1 MSHEIWQRYAS
12 PVWFDIRQTR
22 VLSTQIARDDQDEK
36 HVCPLQLDTIERCL
50 ELWSAPGDV
59 VLDPF
64 SGIGSTVY
72 CAVQKGRYGIGYE
85 LKESYW
91 RQSIKNL
98 KIGEERIKQGHA
110 DLFSI
115 AET

>member
-1 MSHEIWQRYAS
+1 M
-12 PVWFDIRQTR
+12 DIRQTR
-22 VLSTQIARDDQDEK
+22 VLSSEIARESDDEK
-36 HVCPLQLDTIERCL
+36 HVCPLQLDTIERCI

-72 CAVQKGRYGIGYE
+72 CAAKMGRRGTGFE

-91 RQSIKNL
+91 KQSIKNL
-98 KIGEERIKQGHA
+98 QALENEEKQA
-110 DLFSI
+110 VLL
-115 AET
+115 